1 MLEHSEMNGGI
12 ISNNTTSYGAGG
24 VFVSMNAE
32 AVMNDGLISGNTGV
46 SGGGVGVIDGFVPS
60 GAMDAGFDIDEWG
73 TIYHVP
79 GAFTMNGGT
88 ITQNTALESGSQGG
102 VGGGIYI
109 CFE

>member
-1 MLEHSEMNGGI
+1 MEIYLNKVVYGGI
-12 ISNNTTSYGAGG
+12 ISNNTASYGAGG

-88 ITQNTALESGSQGG
+88 ITQNTA
-102 VGGGIYI
+102 
-109 CFE
+109 